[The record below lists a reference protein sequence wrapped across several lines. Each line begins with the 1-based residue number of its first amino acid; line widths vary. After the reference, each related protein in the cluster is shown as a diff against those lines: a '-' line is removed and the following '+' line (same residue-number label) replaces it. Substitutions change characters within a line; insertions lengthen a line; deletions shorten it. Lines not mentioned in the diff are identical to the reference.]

1 MGDLPLW
8 PWGSFPRPPAQRPPP
23 GVLGRCRGPPVSG
36 GGRAEGEARCCCSCC
51 LCASC
56 PSPAVGAGRPAS
68 VPPTTPCPAVQHSLR
83 VTPNRAAFSAVDTVP
98 AAEAPRSVRRAQT
111 AASTKVPYAAA
122 VPLYE
127 GACATNGIAA
137 WPLSC
142 DTLGLFA
149 GYLRVSKAFAFL
161 VTYWWAIAEES
172 RQRRCDFRLGHG
184 WPLCAPSSPW
194 PGSAPP

>member
-1 MGDLPLW
+1 MLLQLLPLCVL
-8 PWGSFPRPPAQRPPP
+8 PEPCGGSGPAR
-23 GVLGRCRGPPVSG
+23 V
-36 GGRAEGEARCCCSCC
+36 
-51 LCASC
+51 CATHD
-56 PSPAVGAGRPAS
+56 AM
-68 VPPTTPCPAVQHSLR
+68 PAVQHSLR
-83 VTPNRAAFSAVDTVP
+83 VTPNRAAFSAGDTVP
-98 AAEAPRSVRRAQT
+98 AAEAPRPIRRAQT

-127 GACATNGIAA
+127 GACATNGITA

-149 GYLRVSKAFAFL
+149 GYPRVSKAFAFL
-161 VTYWWAIAEES
+161 VTYWWAVAEES